1 MKTEKA
7 GALILLTFSI
17 AYGLLAFKIP
27 LTLLAQR
34 ETFNARTMP
43 FALGIIGTVLSFL
56 ILVLP
61 SGQTDEEDNVKD
73 AFRGLDWPSVGLL
86 IGMMIFYSIT
96 LRFLGFVISSTIFL
110 VGGFYILGERRIWL
124 LLIGSVPL
132 VLFIWFL
139 MSRLLGM
146 YIAPGEIFYLLG
158 VIK

>member
-7 GALILLTFSI
+7 GALILLIFSI
-17 AYGLLAFKIP
+17 AYGLLAFKVP
-27 LTLLAQR
+27 LTFLAQR

-43 FALGIIGTVLSFL
+43 FALGIIGSLLSFL

-61 SGQTDEEDNVKD
+61 SGQTDEEEEVKD
-73 AFRGLDWPSVGLL
+73 AFRGMDWSRVGLL
-86 IGMMIFYSIT
+86 IGIMIFYSIT
-96 LRFLGFVISSTIFL
+96 LRFLGFVISSIIFL
-110 VGGFYILGERRIWL
+110 VAGFYILGERRIWL
-124 LLIGSVPL
+124 LFIGSVPL

-139 MSRLLGM
+139 MSRILGM

>member
-17 AYGLLAFKIP
+17 VYGLLAFKVP

-43 FALGIIGTVLSFL
+43 FALGIIGTFLSLL

-61 SGQTDEEDNVKD
+61 SGQTDEEEKVKD
-73 AFRGLDWPSVGLL
+73 AFRGLDWASVALL
-86 IGMMIFYSIT
+86 LGIMIFYSIT
-96 LRFLGFVISSTIFL
+96 LRFLGFVISSIIFL
-110 VGGFYILGERRIWL
+110 VGGFCILGERRIWL
-124 LLIGSVPL
+124 LFIGSVPL

-139 MSRLLGM
+139 MSRILGM

>member
-17 AYGLLAFKIP
+17 AYGLLAFKVP
-27 LTLLAQR
+27 LTFLAQQ

-43 FALGIIGTVLSFL
+43 FALGIIGTLLSFS

-61 SGQTDEEDNVKD
+61 SGQTDEEDKVKD
-73 AFRGLDWPSVGLL
+73 AFRGLDWSSVGLL
-86 IGMMIFYSIT
+86 IGIMIFYSIT
-96 LRFLGFVISSTIFL
+96 LRFLGFVISSIIFL
-110 VGGFYILGERRIWL
+110 MGGFYILGERRIWL
-124 LLIGSVPL
+124 LFIGSVPL

-139 MSRLLGM
+139 MSRILGM

>member
-7 GALILLTFSI
+7 GALILLMFSI

-43 FALGIIGTVLSFL
+43 FALGIIGTLLSLL
-56 ILVLP
+56 ILALP
-61 SGQTDEEDNVKD
+61 SGQADEEEKVKD
-73 AFRGLDWPSVGLL
+73 AFKGLDWPRVGLL

-139 MSRLLGM
+139 MSRILGM

>member
-1 MKTEKA
+1 MKKGKA

-27 LTLLAQR
+27 LTFLAQR

-43 FALGIIGTVLSFL
+43 FALGIIGTLLSFL

-146 YIAPGEIFYLLG
+146 YIAPGEIFYLMG

>member
-17 AYGLLAFKIP
+17 AYGLLAYKIP

-43 FALGIIGTVLSFL
+43 FALGIIGTLLSFL

-61 SGQTDEEDNVKD
+61 SGQTDEKDNVKD
-73 AFRGLDWPSVGLL
+73 AFRGLDWPSTGLL

-139 MSRLLGM
+139 MSRILGM

>member
-7 GALILLTFSI
+7 GALILLMFSI

-61 SGQTDEEDNVKD
+61 SGQTDKEDNVKD

-146 YIAPGEIFYLLG
+146 YIAPGEIFYLMG

>member
-1 MKTEKA
+1 MKTDKA

-17 AYGLLAFKIP
+17 AYGLLAYKIP

-43 FALGIIGTVLSFL
+43 FALGIIGTLLSFF

-73 AFRGLDWPSVGLL
+73 AFRGLDWPSVGFL

-124 LLIGSVPL
+124 LFIGSVPL

-139 MSRLLGM
+139 MSRILGM

>member
-1 MKTEKA
+1 MKTDKA
-7 GALILLTFSI
+7 GALILLAFSI
-17 AYGLLAFKIP
+17 AYGLLAFKVP
-27 LTLLAQR
+27 LTFLAQR

-43 FALGIIGTVLSFL
+43 FALGIIGTFLSFL

-61 SGQTDEEDNVKD
+61 SGQTDEKDNVKD
-73 AFRGLDWPSVGLL
+73 AFRGLDWTNTGLL
-86 IGMMIFYSIT
+86 IGIMIFYSIT
-96 LRFLGFVISSTIFL
+96 LRFLGFVISSIIFL

-124 LLIGSVPL
+124 LFISSVPL

-139 MSRLLGM
+139 MSRILGM

>member
-1 MKTEKA
+1 MKTGKA

-27 LTLLAQR
+27 LTLLGQR

-43 FALGIIGTVLSFL
+43 FALGIIGTLLSFL

-61 SGQTDEEDNVKD
+61 SDQTDEEDKVKD
-73 AFRGLDWPSVGLL
+73 AFRGLDWPRVGLL
-86 IGMMIFYSIT
+86 IGIMIFYSIT

-139 MSRLLGM
+139 MSRILGM

>member
-1 MKTEKA
+1 MKTDKA

-17 AYGLLAFKIP
+17 AYGLLAFKVP
-27 LTLLAQR
+27 LTFLAQR

-43 FALGIIGTVLSFL
+43 FALGIIGTLLSFL

-61 SGQTDEEDNVKD
+61 SGQPHEKDKVKD
-73 AFRGLDWPSVGLL
+73 TFRGLDWTNTGLL
-86 IGMMIFYSIT
+86 IGIMIFYSIT
-96 LRFLGFVISSTIFL
+96 LRFLGFVISSIIFL

-124 LLIGSVPL
+124 LFIGSVPL

-139 MSRLLGM
+139 MSRILGM

>member
-17 AYGLLAFKIP
+17 AYGLLAFKVP
-27 LTLLAQR
+27 LTFLAQR

-43 FALGIIGTVLSFL
+43 FALGIIGTLLSFL

-61 SGQTDEEDNVKD
+61 SGQTDEEEKVKD
-73 AFRGLDWPSVGLL
+73 AVRGLDWPSVALL
-86 IGMMIFYSIT
+86 LGIMIFYSIT
-96 LRFLGFVISSTIFL
+96 LRFLGFVISSIIFL
-110 VGGFYILGERRIWL
+110 VSGFYILGERRIWL
-124 LLIGSVPL
+124 LFIGSIPL

-139 MSRLLGM
+139 MSRILGM

>member
-7 GALILLTFSI
+7 GALILLMFSI
-17 AYGLLAFKIP
+17 AYGLLAFKVP
-27 LTLLAQR
+27 LTFLAQR

-43 FALGIIGTVLSFL
+43 FALGIIGALLSFL

-61 SGQTDEEDNVKD
+61 SGKTDEEGKVKD

-86 IGMMIFYSIT
+86 IGIMIFYSIT
-96 LRFLGFVISSTIFL
+96 LRFLGFVISSIIFL

-124 LLIGSVPL
+124 LFISSVPL

-139 MSRLLGM
+139 MSRILGM

>member
-17 AYGLLAFKIP
+17 AYGLLAFKVP

-34 ETFNARTMP
+34 ETFNARTLP
-43 FALGIIGTVLSFL
+43 FALGIIGTLLSFL

-61 SGQTDEEDNVKD
+61 SDQTDEEDKVKD
-73 AFRGLDWPSVGLL
+73 AFRGLDWPRVGLL
-86 IGMMIFYSIT
+86 IGIMIFYSIT
-96 LRFLGFVISSTIFL
+96 LRFLGFVISSIIFL
-110 VGGFYILGERRIWL
+110 VSGFYILGERRIWL
-124 LLIGSVPL
+124 LFIGSVPL

-139 MSRLLGM
+139 MSRILGM

>member
-17 AYGLLAFKIP
+17 AYGLLAYKIP

-139 MSRLLGM
+139 MGRLLGM

>member
-1 MKTEKA
+1 
-7 GALILLTFSI
+7 
-17 AYGLLAFKIP
+17 
-27 LTLLAQR
+27 
-34 ETFNARTMP
+34 
-43 FALGIIGTVLSFL
+43 
-56 ILVLP
+56 LVLP

-146 YIAPGEIFYLLG
+146 YIAPGEIFYLMG

>member
-17 AYGLLAFKIP
+17 AYGLLAFKVP
-27 LTLLAQR
+27 LTFLAQQ

-43 FALGIIGTVLSFL
+43 FALGIIGTLLSFS

-61 SGQTDEEDNVKD
+61 SGQTDEEDKVKD
-73 AFRGLDWPSVGLL
+73 AFRGLDWSSVGLL
-86 IGMMIFYSIT
+86 IGIMIFYSIT
-96 LRFLGFVISSTIFL
+96 LRFLGFVISSIIFL

-139 MSRLLGM
+139 MSRILGM

>member
-17 AYGLLAFKIP
+17 AYGLLAFEIP

-43 FALGIIGTVLSFL
+43 FALGLIGTLLSFL

-110 VGGFYILGERRIWL
+110 VGGFYILGERRVWL
-124 LLIGSVPL
+124 LFIGSLPL

-139 MSRLLGM
+139 MSRILGM

-158 VIK
+158 VVK

>member
-1 MKTEKA
+1 MKTDKA

-17 AYGLLAFKIP
+17 AYGLLAYKIP

-86 IGMMIFYSIT
+86 IGMMIFYSMT

>member
-73 AFRGLDWPSVGLL
+73 VFRGLDWPSVGLL

-146 YIAPGEIFYLLG
+146 YIAPGEIFYLMG